1 MRLSFFNFF
10 LRDNPG
16 YSLYIYIYIFFFFL
30 NKTIVDHMYQTPDG
44 DKINA
49 GERHGI

>member
-16 YSLYIYIYIFFFFL
+16 YSLYIYIYFL